1 MHRRKVIAALLA
13 AVTAT
18 TPATGT
24 LFASPVVVTEE
35 DPAGTDLTDASSAAT
50 DSSATGS
57 AAADL
62 TDSGSDSQDP
72 AQNSAAVPDRATTL
86 LNSAKLTDKIAAQ
99 SKNKNIMFSPTSL
112 NFALGMLS
120 QGAKGDTLAALK
132 DYLGT
137 EDFAGYASAY
147 LNKIQNYNQD
157 ASLDTEYS
165 TKLKIADAI
174 WADETLP
181 LNEDFRRKVTGNFHA
196 EVQNLDFSDA
206 ENVCKTINHWCD
218 ENTEGM
224 IPEIISPDSINKDT
238 GLCIT
243 NSLYFESGW
252 SDGPW
257 NLSQEEEAFG
267 DQDEKTFYMTTQGDQ
282 YYENDQATAFG
293 RNYASGL
300 SFIGILPKKEGEF
313 TLEELDIESL
323 LDSLP
328 EYDEVRCKM
337 PKLNFETSAVLS
349 DMLGDLGLETIFSDQ
364 ADFSGLSEEPTK
376 VGSILQKTKLELD
389 EEGTKAAAVTAIL
402 VETCMAMPEDEE
414 PVIKEVYLDRPF
426 AFLIYDAA
434 NQEVLF
440 MGKVTTVTE

>member
-1 MHRRKVIAALLA
+1 MPVICLKMLSASVHHSLWEIKIIILGADSQVRQGGPMYRKKVIAAILA
-13 AVTAT
+13 
-18 TPATGT
+18 
-24 LFASPVVVTEE
+24 L
-35 DPAGTDLTDASSAAT
+35 
-50 DSSATGS
+50 S
-57 AAADL
+57 AAAIPVTDTIL
-62 TDSGSDSQDP
+62 TTPVTAAEEKP
-72 AQNSAAVPDRATTL
+72 ASMNIPDRSTIL

-112 NFALGMLS
+112 NFALGMLA
-120 QGAKGDTLAALK
+120 QGAKGDTLTALE

-147 LNKIQNYNQD
+147 LSKIQDYNQD
-157 ASLDTEYS
+157 ASLDAEYR
-165 TKLKIADAI
+165 TKLKIADAL
-174 WADETLP
+174 WADEDLP
-181 LNEDFRRKVTGNFHA
+181 LYDDFCKKVSDNFQA

-224 IPEIISPDSINKDT
+224 IPEIITPDSITKDT

-252 SDGPW
+252 SEGPW

-300 SFIGILPKKEGEF
+300 SFIGILPKNEGEF
-313 TLEELDIESL
+313 TLEELDIGSL
-323 LDSLP
+323 LDSQP
-328 EYDEVRCKM
+328 EYDEVCCKM

-349 DMLGDLGLETIFSDQ
+349 DMLSELGLEAIFSDQ
-364 ADFSGLSEEPTK
+364 ADFSGLSTEPTK
-376 VGSILQKTKLELD
+376 VDSILQKTKLELN
-389 EEGTKAAAVTAIL
+389 EEGTRAAAVTSIL
-402 VETCMAMPEDEE
+402 MEALMDMPEEEE